1 MIKEPILNEKVFN
14 LLLVL
19 LVIINL
25 FLILKLF
32 SIITYKDL
40 NISNYRILQKEVI
53 ERQLISILSYSFE
66 NESEEFYGSR

>member
-32 SIITYKDL
+32 SIITYKEL

-66 NESEEFYGSR
+66 NESEKFYGSR

>member
-1 MIKEPILNEKVFN
+1 MIKVPILKEKVFN

-66 NESEEFYGSR
+66 NEYGKLKSK